1 MTEARS
7 IDQLLAELTLEE
19 KASLTAGGGI
29 FNMAGVARLGIP
41 TVGVTDGPNG
51 ARGIGLPGM
60 DSKPSNSIPCATA
73 LGATWDV
80 DLVTALGTVVGRDAV
95 GQGCRGLLA
104 PTVNLHRSPFY
115 GRNFECYSEDPFL
128 TGKLAAGFIRGA
140 QSNHLFTTVKHF
152 VGNEAETERN
162 SMDSVID
169 ERSLR
174 ELYLLPF
181 EMVVREGGSL
191 GVMTSYNRVNGSW
204 VTEQRSLMIDI
215 LRDEWGFEGLVMTDW
230 FAVASTDVSLGA
242 GLDVEMPGPGR
253 SLGDGIAQA
262 VRDGRVA
269 EADLDRAVR
278 QILSVFERIGILGK
292 PDDPVAP
299 HPADATTSRLLRD
312 AVAASSVLYTNDGIL
327 PLVPATL
334 QSVAI
339 IGPRAI
345 VPSPTGGGSAQL
357 SSHAIANPSVE
368 IAALLGDTVKVTVER
383 GCEPDPSP
391 VILGRAWMPSA
402 AGFTV
407 ERFDNEEL
415 AGAPLD
421 TSHLD
426 ELRYMIAMIARTAA
440 DTKFKAARVSGS
452 FTPSESGR
460 FDLLLGQ
467 AGKARVIVDGTVVLD
482 GFTNTPEPGGV
493 EFFGMISKDLTA
505 PIDLVA
511 GQSYDIVVEYAVA
524 DALLAGFRVGART
537 ADQDAM
543 IERAVAAAAAAEVV
557 VLLVG
562 TSADS
567 ETEGR
572 DRTDLHLPGRQDELI
587 ERVCAANPRT
597 VVVLNAGSIAEMP
610 WIDDAA
616 AVVQCWFGGQET
628 GGGIADVL
636 VGVHEPGGRLPTTLP
651 YRVEHNPSYDNFP
664 GENGQV
670 RYGEGLFMGYRGYE
684 HRHIEP
690 RFPFGH
696 GLGYTTFTVG
706 VPRVSSSTFRAS
718 DRLVVAVD
726 VTNTGTRPGSQVV
739 QCYVAPHSC
748 RLVRPHKE
756 LKGFAKV
763 HLQPGETATVEIEL
777 GDRSFSYWDP
787 GQHDFAEVSRRLT
800 EFPMLGPTSA
810 ERREKGWQL
819 DAGNYDIVI
828 GTSSAAIVGRA
839 TVEVVNG

>member
-1 MTEARS
+1 MTTSSNVER
-7 IDQLLAELTLEE
+7 LLAELTLEE

-29 FNMAGVARLGIP
+29 FNLAGVERLGIP
-41 TVGVTDGPNG
+41 AVGVTDGPNG

-60 DSKPSNSIPCATA
+60 DSKPSNCIPCATA

-80 DLVTALGTVVGRDAV
+80 DLVTALGNVVGRDTV

-115 GRNFECYSEDPFL
+115 GRNFECYSEDPYL
-128 TGKLAAGFIRGA
+128 TGSLASGFIRGA
-140 QSNHLFTTVKHF
+140 QSNGLFTTVKHF

-162 SMDSVID
+162 SMNSVID

-230 FAVASTDVSLGA
+230 FAVANTETSLGA

-269 EADLDRAVR
+269 EADLDRAIR
-278 QILSVFERIGILGK
+278 QLLSVYDRLGILGK
-292 PDDPVAP
+292 PADPVAP
-299 HPADATTSRLLRD
+299 LPADATTSRLLRD
-312 AVAASSVLYTNDGIL
+312 AVAASTVLYTNDGVL
-327 PLVPATL
+327 PLVPGSV
-334 QSVAI
+334 QSVAL

-345 VPSPTGGGSAQL
+345 VPATTGGGSAQL
-357 SSHAIANPSVE
+357 SSHTVASPSDE
-368 IAALLGDTVKVTVER
+368 IAALLGAGTRIVVER

-391 VILGRAWMPSA
+391 VILGRAWMPSVD
-402 AGFTV
+402 GFTV
-407 ERFDNEEL
+407 ERFDNEEF
-415 AGAPLD
+415 AGEPFS
-421 TSHLD
+421 TMHLP
-426 ELRYMIAMIARTAA
+426 ELRYMIALFGRTDA
-440 DTKFKAARVSGS
+440 DATMKAVRLTGTFTPAEGGRFELLLAQAGRARVFVDGA
-452 FTPSESGR
+452 
-460 FDLLLGQ
+460 LLL
-467 AGKARVIVDGTVVLD
+467 DGVT
-482 GFTNTPEPGGV
+482 TPPAPGGT
-493 EFFGMISKDLTA
+493 EFFGMISKDLAA

-511 GQSYDIVVEYAVA
+511 GRDYAITVEYFVA
-524 DALLAGFRVGART
+524 DAMLAGFRVGART
-537 ADQDAM
+537 ADEESM
-543 IERAVAAAAAAEVV
+543 IQRAVAAAASVDVA

-587 ERVCAANPRT
+587 ERVTAANPRT

-610 WIDDAA
+610 WIDAPA
-616 AVVQCWFGGQET
+616 AVMQSWFGGQEI

-636 VGVHEPGGRLPTTLP
+636 VGVSEPGGRLPTTVP
-651 YRVEHNPSYDNFP
+651 YRVEHNPSFDNFP
-664 GENGQV
+664 GENGEV

-684 HRHIEP
+684 HRRIEP

-696 GLGYTTFTVG
+696 GLSYTTCTVG
-706 VPRVSSSTFRAS
+706 APRLSSATFRAG
-718 DRLVVAVD
+718 DRLVVSID
-726 VTNTGTRPGSQVV
+726 VTNTGDRAGSQVV
-739 QCYVAPHSC
+739 QCYVAPQHS

-763 HLQPGETATVEIEL
+763 QLQPGESRTVEIEL

-787 GQHDFAEVSRRLT
+787 GQHDFAEVQERLQA
-800 EFPMLGPTSA
+800 FPMLGPTTI
-810 ERREKGWQL
+810 ERRSAGWQL
-819 DAGNYDIVI
+819 DAGSYDIVV
-828 GTSSAAIVGRA
+828 GTSSATITGTA
-839 TVEVVNG
+839 TVEVVTN